1 MPERTNLVTG
11 DDEMADE
18 YRAAVD
24 GEEAVGGTT
33 AVPSH
38 NDTELLAAAT
48 GIEIPDETPLH
59 FKEMMEERDLDRW
72 ELDEDSASANPDP
85 D

>member
-1 MPERTNLVTG
+1 MPERPNLVTG

-18 YRAAVD
+18 YRATVD

-33 AVPSH
+33 AIPSH
-38 NDTELLAAAT
+38 NDTELLAVAA

-59 FKEMMEERDLDRW
+59 LKEMMEERDLDRW
-72 ELDEDSASANPDP
+72 ELDEDSANADSD
-85 D
+85 